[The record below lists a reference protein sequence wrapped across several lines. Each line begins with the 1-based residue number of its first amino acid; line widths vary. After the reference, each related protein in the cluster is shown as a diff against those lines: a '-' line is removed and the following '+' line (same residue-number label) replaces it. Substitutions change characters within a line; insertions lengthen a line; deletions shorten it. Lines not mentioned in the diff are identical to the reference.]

1 MSGRRRKSSKSRI
14 QDRAN
19 AGRVA
24 VGLASKRAPSKRRSQ
39 TPSQSLLNASPR
51 LCDQDEVAG
60 LSEVPVVPQAVKL
73 MRDAAEQF
81 FAADVDNSGSL
92 TMDEFRRLVVPTTTP
107 LTDDEVT
114 ILFERCDLDGS
125 GTISLDEFFMFLLGY
140 VQSQT
145 GVGLDAIFRRY
156 DQKGTDGTLDA
167 AEFQHAAE
175 DLGFGAI
182 SHDLFAELD
191 PSGSGTVDGSELL
204 SALKLRGASREA
216 KRFILGL
223 SYEAEHAAV
232 VLETRTW
239 QLTTESYEAL
249 RLQLGALLAAHE
261 PPARI
266 SDLFCAM
273 TCGANGTLSEAQLG
287 RALERIGMIAV
298 RREKALVRG
307 LFEQMDTD
315 GSGVIGQRDLYA
327 WMRGAEAKRDRAQ
340 RLTLRKPAPRDIEWT
355 PETLRKALQLALSHA
370 AIGPVDLLRAWDS
383 SANDGAISRHEVS
396 GTRRVLESSPLP
408 YSCLTSSV
416 TDVCFSSLA
425 IPQFISHVKKVVDD
439 EALWEEELRDVASH
453 TFKLVSAGDHT
464 MIGVTEFSNWLTV
477 GWLRL
482 REEAK
487 QNPAAD
493 PWSRERR
500 RFCHK

>member
-1 MSGRRRKSSKSRI
+1 
-14 QDRAN
+14 
-19 AGRVA
+19 VA

-232 VLETRTW
+232 VLDTRAW

-261 PPARI
+261 PPARPGRNAAI
-266 SDLFCAM
+266 AYKHL
-273 TCGANGTLSEAQLG
+273 ERAQEHAGYGDKDRRERHEG
-287 RALERIGMIAV
+287 RA
-298 RREKALVRG
+298 RRFARRALRESTPG
-307 LFEQMDTD
+307 A
-315 GSGVIGQRDLYA
+315 GHYNWPS
-327 WMRGAEAKRDRAQ
+327 RGACSNASVEVGPIFIRRVIRACACHVSACECAIGATCASCDRHAT
-340 RLTLRKPAPRDIEWT
+340 RRSIVPAIMARDI
-355 PETLRKALQLALSHA
+355 A
-370 AIGPVDLLRAWDS
+370 GRA
-383 SANDGAISRHEVS
+383 
-396 GTRRVLESSPLP
+396 
-408 YSCLTSSV
+408 
-416 TDVCFSSLA
+416 FSL
-425 IPQFISHVKKVVDD
+425 
-439 EALWEEELRDVASH
+439 
-453 TFKLVSAGDHT
+453 
-464 MIGVTEFSNWLTV
+464 
-477 GWLRL
+477 
-482 REEAK
+482 
-487 QNPAAD
+487 
-493 PWSRERR
+493 
-500 RFCHK
+500 

>member
-1 MSGRRRKSSKSRI
+1 MSGSGRHRKSSKSRSQELHEAVL
-14 QDRAN
+14 QDRAS

-51 LCDQDEVAG
+51 FCEDEVAG

-81 FAADVDNSGSL
+81 FVADVDNSGSL

-232 VLETRTW
+232 VLDTRAW

-370 AIGPVDLLRAWDS
+370 VIGPVDLLRAWDS

-396 GTRRVLESSPLP
+396 GTRRVLESSPASPRRSLMCASRVSP
-408 YSCLTSSV
+408 FLSS
-416 TDVCFSSLA
+416 
-425 IPQFISHVKKVVDD
+425 
-439 EALWEEELRDVASH
+439 
-453 TFKLVSAGDHT
+453 
-464 MIGVTEFSNWLTV
+464 
-477 GWLRL
+477 
-482 REEAK
+482 
-487 QNPAAD
+487 
-493 PWSRERR
+493 SRT
-500 RFCHK
+500 